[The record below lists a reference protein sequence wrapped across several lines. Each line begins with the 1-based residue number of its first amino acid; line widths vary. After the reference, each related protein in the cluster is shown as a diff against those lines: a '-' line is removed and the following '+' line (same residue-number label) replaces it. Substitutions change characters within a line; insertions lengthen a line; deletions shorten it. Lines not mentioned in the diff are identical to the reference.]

1 MKKKLILLMTMLMAV
16 AMLLTGCN
24 KNKTEEPKENTSKE
38 NTSKENSSKENSS
51 QENGEEEMSEE
62 EKKNLEYAELV
73 KRTKGISGLIE
84 GDLVSQYVKIAKAE
98 EEADKLTLLLSY
110 AELAYIYEDKVFT
123 NTAGMQ
129 MPLKLVY
136 DKKGDDYELKEKISP
151 EDGEG
156 YEDSLLKM
164 VDGDK
169 NIAQEIASD
178 GMIGSFG
185 EVMKDLYK
193 KAEEAGLKDF
203 ELDLDNVPGYPKDE
217 SLFLEDVP
225 NEPKNSIVIVN
236 KEEYEKAKKNEANE
250 SWPHVEGLVYDKE
263 TKIAIKEIIDSFTK

>member
-24 KNKTEEPKENTSKE
+24 KNKTEEPKENTK
-38 NTSKENSSKENSS
+38 
-51 QENGEEEMSEE
+51 QEEKTESRDNGEEEMSEE

-73 KRTKGISGLIE
+73 KRTKGVSGLIE
-84 GDLVSQYVKIAKAE
+84 GDLVTQYVKIAKAE
-98 EEADKLTLLLSY
+98 EDADKLTLLLSY
-110 AELAYIYEDKVFT
+110 AELAYIYDDQVFT

-136 DKKGDDYELKEKISP
+136 EKKGDDYELKEKISP

-169 NIAQEIASD
+169 NLAQEIASD
-178 GMIGSFG
+178 AMIGSFG
-185 EVMKDLYK
+185 EIMKDLYK

-203 ELDLDNVPGYPKDE
+203 TLDLDNVPGYPKDE

-225 NEPKNSIVIVN
+225 NVHKNSIVIVN

-250 SWPHVEGLVYDKE
+250 NWPHVEGLVYDKE
-263 TKIAIKEIIDSFTK
+263 TKIAIKEIIDNFTK

>member
-1 MKKKLILLMTMLMAV
+1 MTMLMAV

-24 KNKTEEPKENTSKE
+24 KNKTEEPKEKAA
-38 NTSKENSSKENSS
+38 
-51 QENGEEEMSEE
+51 QEEKTESRDNGEEEMSEE

-73 KRTKGISGLIE
+73 KRTKGVSGLIE
-84 GDLVSQYVKIAKAE
+84 GDLVTQYVKIAKAE
-98 EEADKLTLLLSY
+98 EDADKLTLLLSY
-110 AELAYIYEDKVFT
+110 AELAYIYDDQVFT

-136 DKKGDDYELKEKISP
+136 EKKGDDYELKEKISP

-169 NIAQEIASD
+169 NLAQEIASD
-178 GMIGSFG
+178 AMIGSFG
-185 EVMKDLYK
+185 EIMKDLYK

-203 ELDLDNVPGYPKDE
+203 TLDLDNVPGYPKDE

-225 NEPKNSIVIVN
+225 NEPKNTIAIVN
-236 KEEYEKAKKNEANE
+236 KEAYEKAKKNEANE
-250 SWPHVEGLVYDKE
+250 NWPHIDGLLYHKD
-263 TKIAIKEIIDSFTK
+263 TKIAVKSIIDDFTK

>member
-16 AMLLTGCN
+16 AMLFIGCN
-24 KNKTEEPKENTSKE
+24 KNKTEEPKENTK
-38 NTSKENSSKENSS
+38 
-51 QENGEEEMSEE
+51 QEEKTESRDNGEEEMSEE
-62 EKKNLEYAELV
+62 EKKNNEYAELV
-73 KRTKGISGLIE
+73 KRTKGISGLVE
-84 GDLVSQYVKIAKAE
+84 GDLVTQYVKIAKAE
-98 EEADKLTLLLSY
+98 EDADKLTLLLSY
-110 AELAYIYEDKVFT
+110 AELAYIYEDHVFT

-136 DKKGDDYELKEKISP
+136 EKKGDDYELKEKISP

-178 GMIGSFG
+178 AMIGSFAD
-185 EVMKDLYK
+185 VMKDLYK

-203 ELDLDNVPGYPKDE
+203 ELDLDNAPGYPKDE
-217 SLFLEDVP
+217 SLFIEDVP
-225 NEPKNSIVIVN
+225 NEPKNTIAIVN
-236 KEEYEKAKKNEANE
+236 KEEYEKAKKNEDNVN
-250 SWPHVEGLVYDKE
+250 WPHIEGLLYHKD
-263 TKIAIKEIIDSFTK
+263 TKIAVKSIIDDFTK

>member
-38 NTSKENSSKENSS
+38 NTSKENSS

-73 KRTKGISGLIE
+73 KRTKGVSGLVE
-84 GDLVSQYVKIAKAE
+84 GDLIVQYVKIAKAE
-98 EEADKLTLLLSY
+98 EEADKLTLILSY
-110 AELAYIYEDKVFT
+110 AELAYIYEDHVFT

-136 DKKGDDYELKEKISP
+136 EKKADDYELKEKISP
-151 EDGEG
+151 EDVEG
-156 YEDSLLKM
+156 YNDSLLKM

-169 NIAQEIASD
+169 KLAQEIASD

-193 KAEEAGLKDF
+193 KAEKAGLKDF
-203 ELDLDNVPGYPKDE
+203 TLDLDNAPGYPKDE
-217 SLFLEDVP
+217 SLFIEDVP
-225 NEPKNSIVIVN
+225 NEPKNTIAIVN
-236 KEEYEKAKKNEANE
+236 KEAYEKAKKNEANE
-250 SWPHVEGLVYDKE
+250 NWPHIDGLLYHKD
-263 TKIAIKEIIDSFTK
+263 TKIAVKSIIDDFTK

>member
-16 AMLLTGCN
+16 AMLLIGCN
-24 KNKTEEPKENTSKE
+24 KNKTEEPKENTKQGEKTESRD
-38 NTSKENSSKENSS
+38 
-51 QENGEEEMSEE
+51 NGEEEMSEE

-73 KRTKGISGLIE
+73 KRTKGVSGLVE
-84 GDLVSQYVKIAKAE
+84 GDLVVQYVKIAKAE
-98 EEADKLTLLLSY
+98 EEADKLTLILSY
-110 AELAYIYEDKVFT
+110 AELAYIYEDHVFT

-136 DKKGDDYELKEKISP
+136 EKKGDDYELKEKISP

-156 YEDSLLKM
+156 YNDSLLKM

-169 NIAQEIASD
+169 KLAQEIASD
-178 GMIGSFG
+178 AMIGSFG

-203 ELDLDNVPGYPKDE
+203 TLDLDNVPGYPKDE

-225 NEPKNSIVIVN
+225 NVPKNSIVIVN

-250 SWPHVEGLVYDKE
+250 NWPHVEGLVYDKE
-263 TKIAIKEIIDSFTK
+263 TKIAIKEIIDNFTK

>member
-1 MKKKLILLMTMLMAV
+1 MKKKLVLLMTMLMAV
-16 AMLLTGCN
+16 AMLFIGCN
-24 KNKTEEPKENTSKE
+24 KNKTEEPKEKA
-38 NTSKENSSKENSS
+38 K
-51 QENGEEEMSEE
+51 QEEKTESRDNGEEEMSEE

-73 KRTKGISGLIE
+73 KRTKGVSGLIE
-84 GDLVSQYVKIAKAE
+84 GDLVTQYVKIAKAE
-98 EEADKLTLLLSY
+98 EDADKLTLLLSY
-110 AELAYIYEDKVFT
+110 AELAYIYDDQVFT

-136 DKKGDDYELKEKISP
+136 EKKGDDYELKEKISP

-169 NIAQEIASD
+169 NLAQEIASD
-178 GMIGSFG
+178 AMIGSFG
-185 EVMKDLYK
+185 EIMKDLYK

-203 ELDLDNVPGYPKDE
+203 TLDLDNVPGYPKDE

-225 NEPKNSIVIVN
+225 NVHKNSIVIVN

-250 SWPHVEGLVYDKE
+250 NWPHVEGLVYDKE
-263 TKIAIKEIIDSFTK
+263 TKIAIKEIIDNFTK

>member
-24 KNKTEEPKENTSKE
+24 KNKTEEPKEKD
-38 NTSKENSSKENSS
+38 K
-51 QENGEEEMSEE
+51 QEEKTESRDNGEEEMSEE

-73 KRTKGISGLIE
+73 KRTKGVSGLIE
-84 GDLVSQYVKIAKAE
+84 GDLVTQYVKIAKAE
-98 EEADKLTLLLSY
+98 EDADKLTLLLSY
-110 AELAYIYEDKVFT
+110 AELAYIYDDQVFT

-136 DKKGDDYELKEKISP
+136 EKKGDDYELKEKISP

-169 NIAQEIASD
+169 NLAQEIASD
-178 GMIGSFG
+178 AMIGSFG
-185 EVMKDLYK
+185 EIMKDLYK

-203 ELDLDNVPGYPKDE
+203 TLDLDNVPGYPKDE

-225 NEPKNSIVIVN
+225 NVHKNSIVIVN

-250 SWPHVEGLVYDKE
+250 NWPHVEGLVYDKE
-263 TKIAIKEIIDSFTK
+263 TKIAIKEIIDNFTK

>member
-24 KNKTEEPKENTSKE
+24 KNKTEEPKENTK
-38 NTSKENSSKENSS
+38 
-51 QENGEEEMSEE
+51 QEEKTESRDNGEEEMSEE
-62 EKKNLEYAELV
+62 EKKNLEYAELI
-73 KRTKGISGLIE
+73 KRTKGVSGLIE
-84 GDLVSQYVKIAKAE
+84 GDLVTQYVKIAKAE
-98 EEADKLTLLLSY
+98 EDADKLTLLLSY
-110 AELAYIYEDKVFT
+110 AELAYIYEDHVFT

-136 DKKGDDYELKEKISP
+136 EKKGDDYELKEKISP

-169 NIAQEIASD
+169 NLAQEIASD

-185 EVMKDLYK
+185 EIMKDLYK

-203 ELDLDNVPGYPKDE
+203 TLDLDNVPGYPKDE
-217 SLFLEDVP
+217 SLFIEDVP
-225 NEPKNSIVIVN
+225 NEPKNTIAIVN
-236 KEEYEKAKKNEANE
+236 KEEYEKAKKNEDN
-250 SWPHVEGLVYDKE
+250 SNWPHIEGLLYHKD
-263 TKIAIKEIIDSFTK
+263 TKIAVKSIIDDFTK